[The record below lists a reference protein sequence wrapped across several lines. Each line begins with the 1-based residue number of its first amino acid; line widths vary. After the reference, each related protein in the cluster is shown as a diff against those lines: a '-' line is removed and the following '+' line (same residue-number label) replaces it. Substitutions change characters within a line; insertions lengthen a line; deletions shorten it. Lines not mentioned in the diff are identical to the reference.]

1 MDAIRHLIT
10 RTRVEGLAI
19 LLVAAGYLW
28 EAQNVSDNFQMPGV
42 PGPTAFPDLL
52 GVVFGLAGLWLL
64 ISPDKWLGKQKIA
77 AVDEDDEEEQPEPPA
92 SSGAGFWRRLAGS
105 WHFYAMWAVVLG
117 YLLLMPWLGFPLATA
132 VLLATFFL
140 LLGETRWPVVLG
152 LALAVTLVIY
162 AGFALGL
169 NVRLPLGVLA
179 PLFTAAGQY

>member
-1 MDAIRHLIT
+1 
-10 RTRVEGLAI
+10 
-19 LLVAAGYLW
+19 
-28 EAQNVSDNFQMPGV
+28 
-42 PGPTAFPDLL
+42 
-52 GVVFGLAGLWLL
+52 
-64 ISPDKWLGKQKIA
+64 
-77 AVDEDDEEEQPEPPA
+77 
-92 SSGAGFWRRLAGS
+92 
-105 WHFYAMWAVVLG
+105 MWAVVLG

-179 PLFTAAGQY
+179 PLFTAAGQ